1 MGGPGT
7 VLQSVS
13 GRFPLRWPSGA
24 LAASRGLEVEGIDG
38 AGLLG
43 AEGKPP
49 APQKGGRYPT
59 HTSWLKMAAQ
69 HRLTLSDCALARES
83 LNHLDSNYWSHCHPA
98 PTATQTWC
106 KNIRCNSV
114 PPSEGLFN
122 HMCCIICKDTAA
134 LTVLGLWWW
143 ASRRYSFG
151 TSLMSCGACL
161 GARA

>member
-1 MGGPGT
+1 M
-7 VLQSVS
+7 SVNVS
-13 GRFPLRWPSGA
+13 VPFLLRWPSGA
-24 LAASRGLEVEGIDG
+24 LSASHGLEGRDG

-83 LNHLDSNYWSHCHPA
+83 LNLLASNYWSHCHPA

-106 KNIRCNSV
+106 KNIRCHSV
-114 PPSEGLFN
+114 PPSEGFFN
-122 HMCCIICKDTAA
+122 HMSFIICKDTAA

-143 ASRRYSFG
+143 ASRRNCLG
-151 TSLMSCGACL
+151 TSLVSFGA
-161 GARA
+161 